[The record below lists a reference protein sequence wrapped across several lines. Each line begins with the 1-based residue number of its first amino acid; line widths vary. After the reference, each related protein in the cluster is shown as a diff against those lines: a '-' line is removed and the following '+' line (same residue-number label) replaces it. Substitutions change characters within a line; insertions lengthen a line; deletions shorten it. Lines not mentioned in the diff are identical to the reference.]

1 MSTTSTS
8 ARRQPVQARSRA
20 RVDTVLDAAA
30 ELIGE
35 RGIGPTTMTDIAERA
50 HMPVTAIYRYF
61 PNKSAVLRELTL
73 RVLADDAEA
82 LVRPLTETAESPR
95 DQIRAVVAE
104 YCRRHLDEPHRMALR
119 AAIFADAELN
129 AADLADTRRNAA
141 ALTKAVIRFT
151 DRTDREALEREVT
164 LVIVLLDGLVR
175 LVAATEDEHE
185 RDALIDDFSA
195 LAAARF

>member
-1 MSTTSTS
+1 MSATSS
-8 ARRQPVQARSRA
+8 NARRQPVQARSKA

-73 RVLADDAEA
+73 RVLSDDVEA
-82 LVRPLTETAESPR
+82 LVRPLAESARPLR

-119 AAIFADAELN
+119 AEVFTDAELN

-141 ALTKAVIRFT
+141 ALTEAAIRFT
-151 DRTDREALEREVT
+151 DRNDHEALEREVT
-164 LVIVLLDGLVR
+164 LVLVLLDGLVR
-175 LVAATEDEHE
+175 LVAATEDEGE

-195 LAAARF
+195 LVSARL